1 MRFEENPLIKLYKN
15 LLKEYGKQNWW
26 PVSRKFKSDF
36 EEVAIGA
43 VLTQN
48 TNWNNVEKALKN
60 LIDTGKTSLEDILQ
74 SSDEEL
80 YTIIKPAGFYRQ
92 KTKTLKNLA
101 EFVKKEGVENLNRE
115 KLLSVK
121 GIGEETA
128 DTIVLYGLNQ
138 LEFVVDKYTKRLL
151 FRLGLLKSENE
162 KYSNVKRLIEK
173 SLPPDIEVYK
183 EFHALIV
190 EHGKRY
196 CRKNPLCDDC
206 PLKDKCYNS

>member
-1 MRFEENPLIKLYKN
+1 MIYQLYKN
-15 LLKEYGKQNWW
+15 LLKMYGKQNWW
-26 PVSRKFKSDF
+26 PVSGKFKSDF
-36 EEVAIGA
+36 DEVAIGA

-80 YTIIKPAGFYRQ
+80 YKIIKPAGFYRQ

-101 EFVKKEGVENLNRE
+101 AFIEKESVENLNRD

-128 DTIVLYGLNQ
+128 DTIALYGLNQ

-162 KYSNVKRLIEK
+162 KYFNVKQLMEK
-173 SLPPDIEVYK
+173 NLPPDIEVYK